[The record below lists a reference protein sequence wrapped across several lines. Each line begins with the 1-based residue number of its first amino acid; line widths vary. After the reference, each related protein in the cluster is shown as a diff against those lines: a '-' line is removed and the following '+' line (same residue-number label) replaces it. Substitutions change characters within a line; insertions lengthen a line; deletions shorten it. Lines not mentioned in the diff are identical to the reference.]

1 MVLWDYSLAGRPV
14 MLLLGPFV
22 SASEPVLISWG
33 RLLHITGGQL
43 AGTPVTFCCY
53 YCYYYVTGG
62 QQ

>member
-33 RLLHITGGQL
+33 RLLH
-43 AGTPVTFCCY
+43 
-53 YCYYYVTGG
+53 VTGG